1 MFKHQ
6 TTAKPFIKWVG
17 GKRRLA
23 SKILD
28 IIGDLDYDCY
38 YEPFLGGG
46 AVFFALQPHK
56 AVLSDINRYLI
67 AVWQEVKFNPDRLIE
82 ELKEHQARHSKEYY
96 LEVRSKWHLKGLP
109 ADTLYLTHYGFGGK
123 FRVNSKGEFNN
134 ELDKRLDNISFDYDN
149 LLACSQALQ
158 NARITCQ
165 PFTELPVKPNC
176 LYYFD
181 PPYYKIDQS
190 YMDKFDISQQYQL
203 SHLCE
208 KIDLAGGHFIVSN
221 SNTPFIKNI
230 YKNYR
235 QVEVPVYQ
243 PFARR
248 QATELLIT
256 NIAD

>member
-1 MFKHQ
+1 MLRHQ

-28 IIGDLDYDCY
+28 IIGDLDYDTY

-56 AVLSDINRYLI
+56 AVLSDINRHLI
-67 AVWQEVKFNPDRLIE
+67 GCWLAVQQDPEALIDRLR
-82 ELKEHQARHSKEYY
+82 EHQAKHSKEYY
-96 LEVRSKWHLKGLP
+96 LEVRSKWHKTGSS
-109 ADTLYLTHYGFGGK
+109 ADTFYLTHYGFGGK

-134 ELDKRLDNISFDYDN
+134 KLDKRLDNISFDYDN

-181 PPYYKIDQS
+181 PP
-190 YMDKFDISQQYQL
+190 
-203 SHLCE
+203 
-208 KIDLAGGHFIVSN
+208 
-221 SNTPFIKNI
+221 
-230 YKNYR
+230 
-235 QVEVPVYQ
+235 
-243 PFARR
+243 
-248 QATELLIT
+248 LLQ
-256 NIAD
+256 DRPKL